1 MAVQERELREIKW
14 MKKFNGKQRG
24 TAKKRNKI
32 DEEVQSNAAVP
43 ESEMREIKS
52 TKRVNATQHGNVR
65 QRNERNK
72 VDGELQRNTAQRR
85 KREKSEK

>member
-24 TAKKRNKI
+24 TAKKRNKV
-32 DEEVQSNAAVP
+32 DEEVQTNAAVP

-72 VDGELQRNTAQRR
+72 VDEDVQRNTAWQF
-85 KREKSEK
+85 KKEN